1 MIDNAAAR
9 RGSTEKGFRDEPQ
22 CELMVAPDLMAAPAT
37 PDELEELLDGLDVE
51 GLIASMTVECAG
63 GCGASFVPRSRS
75 QRTCG
80 ASRCRMRLLRAARRA
95 TS

>member
-1 MIDNAAAR
+1 MRTDVRLPSVPGEPTSEDWEVLLEDID
-9 RGSTEKGFRDEPQ
+9 
-22 CELMVAPDLMAAPAT
+22 
-37 PDELEELLDGLDVE
+37 LD

-80 ASRCRMRLLRAARRA
+80 SSRCRMRLLRARR
-95 TS
+95 TDRSQDPPSQR